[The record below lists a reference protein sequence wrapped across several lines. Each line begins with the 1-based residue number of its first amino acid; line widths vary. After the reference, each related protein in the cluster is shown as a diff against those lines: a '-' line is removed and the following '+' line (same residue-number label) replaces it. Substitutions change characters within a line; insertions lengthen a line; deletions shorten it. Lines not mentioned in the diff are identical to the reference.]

1 MSTQTEVFTGT
12 EGSYLL
18 PHHVTEAD
26 RLQRQHRHF
35 AAASDQTYF
44 GFTLPPSTGS
54 PLRILDSG
62 CADGT

>member
-1 MSTQTEVFTGT
+1 MSSQTAVFTGT

-35 AAASDQTYF
+35 TVASNHAYF
-44 GFTLPPSTGS
+44 GFPLPPPTGR
-54 PLRILDSG
+54 PLRVLDSG